1 MKKVTSTIFLLL
13 AIFGLFAGCSLA
25 GGRAVAAPALP
36 KNKNLLRTTLS
47 NGLKVVVIPST
58 LAPVATSVLS
68 YRVGGADSPKNAPG
82 LAHALAHLV
91 FAGGPGV
98 SSAEMAGV
106 IRKIG
111 GDVHAET
118 TAGETSYIYTVPTS
132 DLGAALHLEALS
144 MAGITKDPA
153 EWQSVRRELDAEIA
167 SDNTNPQFSL
177 FSTLRADL
185 LKATPYAHV
194 ALGKSSTI
202 DGVTLG
208 ELRRFHDAWYVPNN
222 ATLVVTGAF
231 KASEVM
237 KEIKG
242 DFAHFQSKDLPA
254 RPTFNPQAVVP
265 ESLALTSHLAYG
277 AAAISLRMPG
287 YESSDYPAALVLSE
301 VIRTEKGGLQ
311 ALVSSGAAFGAGFSY
326 DVYPRTG
333 IGTMVA
339 AYSPG
344 QDGSAV
350 KEQLKLALA
359 KYMNGGIPEKSV
371 SEAKLRAVLNLQAS
385 LDSSS
390 GLALGWAH
398 SLSHGDRSPQ
408 QLLSEIEKVTTQQV
422 NKAAVRYID
431 LGKADFATLT
441 PAKKGKTVPLSSQ
454 GYGGPEQIV
463 PTGPSATTLPTWATS
478 GVGKAATGAKLSD
491 RRLANGLRLIVE
503 PEHNSAAVE
512 VYGLVNSNPYVQ
524 VPKGQEGVDEVLGQ
538 LLSDGTS
545 SMTRTEFDSEL
556 AKVGADET
564 GGTRFSLTVLSSG
577 LSRGMSLLAQ
587 NLLHPRLKAK
597 DFAAE
602 QKLIEQ
608 IVTARAQNPAVQ
620 AREAFL
626 AAVLPKGDP
635 ALRQATSDTVKALTL
650 ADVKSYYRAVF
661 RPDMTTIVIIGDTTP
676 EKARQI
682 VQQYFGSWK
691 NRGKRPNIL
700 LPSGVPN
707 KPSMTHINDPS
718 SMIDQVRM
726 AESIPMVRSNPGY
739 YALQLGNEILSGGP
753 GTGLFAKALSAGNTH
768 ASYLTA
774 SYISGRSR
782 TFYLIDFA
790 DSPSDVK
797 RASGIIEAS
806 IRALQQTPPTT
817 AELDKARSS
826 LIQGQVLS
834 AVDYS
839 SIADGLL
846 NRVRLGLPLDEPAH
860 AAQVYA
866 GISPKQVSAAMAKW
880 VRPADFAVVDQGP
893 KSQAQ

>member
-1 MKKVTSTIFLLL
+1 MKKVTSTIFFLL
-13 AIFGLFAGCSLA
+13 AIFGLFAGCSLV
-25 GGRAVAAPALP
+25 GGRTASAPALP
-36 KNKNLLRTTLS
+36 KNQNLLRTTLA
-47 NGLKVVVIPST
+47 NGLTVVVIPST

-68 YRVGGADSPKNAPG
+68 YRVGAADSPKSAPG
-82 LAHALAHLV
+82 LAHALAHLI
-91 FAGGPGV
+91 FAGSSGV
-98 SSAEMAGV
+98 SRGEVAAV
-106 IRKIG
+106 IRNIG

-118 TAGETSYIYTVPTS
+118 TSDQTSYIYTVPAS

-144 MAGITKDPA
+144 MAGLTKDPA
-153 EWQSVRRELDAEIA
+153 VWQSVRKGLDTEIA
-167 SDNTNPQFSL
+167 SDNSNPQYSV

-185 LKATPYAHV
+185 FKATPYAHD
-194 ALGKSSTI
+194 ALGQTSNI
-202 DGVTLG
+202 NGVTLG
-208 ELRRFHDAWYVPNN
+208 ELRRFHASWYVPNN
-222 ATLVVTGAF
+222 ATLVVTGDFRA
-231 KASEVM
+231 ATVM
-237 KEIKG
+237 KQIKS
-242 DFAHFQSKDLPA
+242 DFAHFQSKSLPA
-254 RPTFNPQAVVP
+254 RRTFKQEAVVP

-287 YESSDYPAALVLSE
+287 YKSSDYPAALVLSE
-301 VIRTEKGGLQ
+301 VIRTEKGGLD

-326 DVYPRTG
+326 DAYPEAG

-359 KYMNGGIPEKSV
+359 KYMNGGVPEKSV
-371 SEAKLRAVLNLQAS
+371 SEAKLRAVLNLQSS

-398 SLSHGDRSPQ
+398 SLTHGFRSPQ
-408 QLLSEIEKVTTQQV
+408 QLLSEIGKVTAQQV
-422 NKAAVRYID
+422 NKVAVRYID
-431 LGKADFATLT
+431 LGKADFATLS
-441 PAKKGKTVPLSSQ
+441 PAAKGTTVPLSSQ

-463 PTGPSATTLPTWATS
+463 PSVPSASALPSWAAS
-478 GVGKAATGAKLSD
+478 GDRGKATTGAKPFD

-545 SMTRTEFDSEL
+545 SKTRSQFNSEL
-556 AKVGADET
+556 ARIGADES
-564 GGTRFSLTVLSSG
+564 GGTRFSLTVLSSE
-577 LSRGMSLLAQ
+577 LSRGMSLLAE
-587 NLLHPRLKAK
+587 NLLHPRMTAK

-608 IVTARAQNPAVQ
+608 IVNARAQNPAVQ
-620 AREAFL
+620 AREGFL
-626 AAVLPKGDP
+626 KAVLPKGDP
-635 ALRQATSDTVKALTL
+635 ALRQATAGSVKALSL

-661 RPDMTTIVIIGDTTP
+661 RPDMTTIVVIGDTTP
-676 EKARQI
+676 EKAQRI
-682 VQQYFGSWK
+682 VARYFGGWK
-691 NRGKRPNIL
+691 NTGKRPNIL

-707 KPSMTHINDPS
+707 KASSVHINDPS

-726 AESIPMVRSNPGY
+726 AEAIPMVRSNPDY

-753 GTGLFAKALSAGNTH
+753 GNGLFSKALAAGNTS

-790 DSPSDVK
+790 DNPADVQ
-797 RASGIIEAS
+797 RAAGIIEHS

-817 AELDKARSS
+817 AELDRARNS
-826 LIQGQVLS
+826 LIQSQVLS

-860 AAQVYA
+860 AAKVYA
-866 GISPKQVSAAMAKW
+866 GVSPKQVSEAMAKW
-880 VRPADFAVVDQGP
+880 VRPSDFALVDQGP
-893 KSQAQ
+893 KVQ